1 MRSILSS
8 GRQLARRFALFA
20 VLLSIGV
27 SAHASDQ
34 VLDWIAIM
42 NNTILSATPPTSP
55 LVTSRQVA
63 LVSAAV
69 FDAVNGI
76 QPHYEPLLVA
86 PDAAKPASRR
96 AAAVEAAYGVLANLY
111 PAQAGTLAANRDKS
125 IAALTGFESS
135 SAIKNGID
143 WGDKVATA
151 IIAIRSTD
159 GFNPPAPPFEG
170 VLAISQGSAGIVLPP
185 SAAIGNWRPTPTG
198 SVGNAPGAAPQF
210 ASMTPWVLTRP
221 SQFRFRLPPPYASAD
236 TSDATNPKALT
247 TADYAADYNELKS
260 MGVLDDATHTS
271 GRTADRSQ
279 LALFWA
285 GNTALFW
292 NRIAS
297 DLSIEQHLTL
307 TQNARLFA
315 LLNVTMADAAIACW
329 DAKYRYVFWR
339 PITAIRSGDL
349 DNNPATDLDSS
360 WRPFLDSHPVAT
372 DRGTPAF
379 PEYPSGHSTVS
390 GAAAFILSAM
400 FGEDAQFTL
409 TSEALPGVTRKFSS
423 FSQAT
428 AEITDARVF
437 GGIHYR
443 SSCVRANALGQAIAE
458 YVSAHAFGRR
468 DEEGDH

>member
-1 MRSILSS
+1 MTSRERLCSSDRASMTLWFSNSKARVTIGEAQPRRRRQEVDEIKRAVTEGEEVHYKEPKMKLMPFLIVAPHSIYGCGGYMTAEGHGTQTSHLRRIHMRSILSS

-27 SAHASDQ
+27 SARASDQ

-125 IAALTGFESS
+125 IAALTGFEST

-221 SQFRFRLPPPYASAD
+221 SQFRLPPPYASAN
-236 TSDATNPKALT
+236 TPDATNPKALT
-247 TADYAADYNELKS
+247 TADYAADYNEVKT

-297 DLSIEQHLTL
+297 DLSIQRHLTL

-329 DAKYRYVFWR
+329 DGKYRYVFWR

-349 DNNPATDLDSS
+349 DNNPATDLDST
-360 WRPFLDSHPVAT
+360 W
-372 DRGTPAF
+372 
-379 PEYPSGHSTVS
+379 
-390 GAAAFILSAM
+390 
-400 FGEDAQFTL
+400 
-409 TSEALPGVTRKFSS
+409 
-423 FSQAT
+423 
-428 AEITDARVF
+428 
-437 GGIHYR
+437 
-443 SSCVRANALGQAIAE
+443 
-458 YVSAHAFGRR
+458 
-468 DEEGDH
+468 